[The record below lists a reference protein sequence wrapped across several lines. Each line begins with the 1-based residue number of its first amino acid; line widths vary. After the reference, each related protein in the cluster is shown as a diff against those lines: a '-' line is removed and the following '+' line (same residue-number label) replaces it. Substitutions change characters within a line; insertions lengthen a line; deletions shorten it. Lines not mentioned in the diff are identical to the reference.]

1 MGDSSQID
9 LYALNQQVRQLNVQI
24 DGLWAL
30 ISTDRRKLD
39 KAYKALRLCN
49 EADEQYLDDTLMK
62 KNNAIEAAAIPHV
75 KLASKYADAVF
86 SMLSGIKRNDADYE
100 IVQAADAIRKLI
112 ARIEQDIS
120 NREYEA
126 AAVQNKIDNLK
137 SQIRS
142 LSSEI

>member
-39 KAYKALRLCN
+39 KAYEALRLCN

-62 KNNAIEAAAIPHV
+62 KNNAIDAAALPHV
-75 KLASKYADAVF
+75 KLASRYADAIF
-86 SMLSGIKRNDADYE
+86 SMLAGIKRNDADYE
-100 IVQAADAIRKLI
+100 IVQAAVVLRKT
-112 ARIEQDIS
+112 ADRIEQDS
-120 NREYEA
+120 GLPWDF
-126 AAVQNKIDNLK
+126 V
-137 SQIRS
+137 
-142 LSSEI
+142 